1 MAVPGKKASQKF
13 SSTLSQGGAEDC
25 DIYCEICDRADIR
38 LPAFGYCVDCEE
50 HLCQSCFNTHRGPR
64 PLRHHQLLDKDHMPQ
79 QQKLHRSSKF
89 TSSPHTGD
97 FTKPCTKHS
106 KEVIKFY
113 CHDHNV
119 LICSVCVTL
128 EHTPTTCHVDYIPD
142 ISGHTLDSTDFKET
156 LKDIDKL
163 TNKCSQITSDLKQ
176 RVAKS
181 TTSLKDAIAEIEN
194 FRKEINK
201 RLDELEKE
209 VKDTA
214 TTTQQDN
221 NKKLKTTETTCDDI
235 NKSLQASADTLK
247 HLNSNKKSDQ
257 LFTELKIAQQLI
269 QDNNNIISQLPT
281 INDIDEYIFEP
292 NQAIK
297 KFFQDEK
304 SLGTLSSKNEKQ
316 PAEQK
321 NQGAVAM
328 KLSTPRK
335 INAKSSSDKMI
346 CWITGIAVSPQN
358 QIFAADYYNDSIKMI
373 DINNGTIK
381 QLQLDSAPWDIT
393 IVSSDSLAVTLPRNE
408 TIQFI
413 SFSPDSLSLKNK
425 LKVDGQCHGISHH
438 QGKLA
443 VTYKNPGKLQIM
455 DLNGNTEITVDKDS
469 NGDNIFSCPQ
479 YVTTNSHSIYVSDSG
494 KYEVL
499 RFNWQGEM
507 IGLVGIKGPS
517 GITLLDDGSLLVN
530 GCSSDCI
537 YRVSSYCKDS
547 KIILGDVNSPYDV
560 CWCAETS
567 SLCVSR
573 FNCDIDDSDNNYII
587 LYKMM

>member
-13 SSTLSQGGAEDC
+13 SSTLSQGGAEDF

-38 LPAFGYCVDCEE
+38 LPAFGYCLDCEE
-50 HLCQSCFNTHRGPR
+50 HLCQSCFNTYRRPK

-79 QQKLHRSSKF
+79 KQKLHRSYKS
-89 TSSPHTGD
+89 TSSPQTGD
-97 FTKPCTKHS
+97 FIKPCTKHS

-113 CHDHNV
+113 CHDHNA

-128 EHTPTTCHVDYIPD
+128 EHTPTSCHVDYIPD
-142 ISGHTLDSTDFKET
+142 ISGQILDSREFKET

-163 TNKCSQITSDLKQ
+163 TNKCSKITSDLKQ

-181 TTSLKDAIAEIEN
+181 TSSLKDAIAEIDN

-214 TTTQQDN
+214 TTLQQVN

-247 HLNSNKKSDQ
+247 HLNSNKKTDQ
-257 LFTELKIAQQLI
+257 LFTELKRAQQLI
-269 QDNNNIISQLPT
+269 QDNNNIISQLST

-292 NQAIK
+292 NQDIK
-297 KFFQDEK
+297 KFFQDQK
-304 SLGTLSSKNEKQ
+304 SLGTLSSKNKKQ
-316 PAEQK
+316 PAEPK
-321 NQGAVAM
+321 NPTAVAM
-328 KLSTPRK
+328 KLSTPRNF
-335 INAKSSSDKMI
+335 NAKSSSDKSD

-358 QIFAADYYNDSIKMI
+358 QIFAADFNNDSIKMI
-373 DINNGTIK
+373 DINSGTIK
-381 QLQLDSAPWDIT
+381 QLKLDSGPWDIT
-393 IVSSDSLAVTLPRNE
+393 IVSSDSLAVTLPDSK

-425 LKVDGQCHGISHH
+425 LKVDGECHGISHH

-443 VTYKNPGKLQIM
+443 VTFVNPAKLQIM
-455 DLNGNTEITVDKDS
+455 DSKGNTEVKVYKDS
-469 NGDNIFSCPQ
+469 KGDKIFIYPWF
-479 YVTTNSHSIYVSDSG
+479 VTTNSHSIYVSDCY
-494 KYEVL
+494 KHVVL

-507 IGLVGIKGPS
+507 IGSVGIIGPS

-530 GCSSDCI
+530 GYNSDCI
-537 YRVSSYCKDS
+537 YRVSDDCKDS
-547 KIILGDVNSPYDV
+547 KTILEDVDSPYAA
-560 CWCAETS
+560 CWCADNS
-567 SLCVSR
+567 ILCVSR
-573 FNCDIDDSDNNYII
+573 RNIRSDDSDNNYIR